1 MRALPSMGA
10 ASGALPA
17 SVVVIFSR
25 MAARN
30 HVVRTPGAI
39 SNSTVVSSA
48 LPTTVAC
55 RPEVVTTRS
64 PLTSDFCNRCASA
77 IARFCRRVF
86 MISSTASAAMSSS
99 GRNWAFMVLRSPSA
113 LRYRVCQVAPRSGLQ
128 RLWVRGDDPSQRPV
142 AGRNLDTALGRMPQQ
157 ARPFGPISRSFVACR
172 GPVGAATEPGLSGSR
187 VRQADSLGFR
197 QQSDDIRLRG
207 SLREIVTVDPPS
219 PVPRRPRKDGRVPSH
234 RYSRPRYRPSA
245 HALDTRTL
253 GLHTLVSNDPAASAA
268 FGFAGAPTA
277 TMTRSPA
284 PRVPQTSSVVQQD
297 AGFANTLLRHI
308 EADEQ
313 AFVLQYVQPGL
324 VGLIDGTLSTL
335 APIFAVA
342 LLSSSHAA
350 LLVGLAT
357 ALGAG
362 ISMGLSEALSDDG
375 GQTGRGSST
384 TRGAITGVMT
394 TVGGVF
400 HALPF
405 LISDRTTA
413 LVCAAVVVA
422 IELAVIALIR
432 KRYLEVSLRC
442 SLIQVVFGGVLIV
455 GVGLW
460 LGGL

>member
-1 MRALPSMGA
+1 
-10 ASGALPA
+10 
-17 SVVVIFSR
+17 
-25 MAARN
+25 
-30 HVVRTPGAI
+30 
-39 SNSTVVSSA
+39 
-48 LPTTVAC
+48 
-55 RPEVVTTRS
+55 
-64 PLTSDFCNRCASA
+64 
-77 IARFCRRVF
+77 
-86 MISSTASAAMSSS
+86 
-99 GRNWAFMVLRSPSA
+99 
-113 LRYRVCQVAPRSGLQ
+113 
-128 RLWVRGDDPSQRPV
+128 
-142 AGRNLDTALGRMPQQ
+142 
-157 ARPFGPISRSFVACR
+157 
-172 GPVGAATEPGLSGSR
+172 
-187 VRQADSLGFR
+187 
-197 QQSDDIRLRG
+197 
-207 SLREIVTVDPPS
+207 
-219 PVPRRPRKDGRVPSH
+219 
-234 RYSRPRYRPSA
+234 
-245 HALDTRTL
+245 
-253 GLHTLVSNDPAASAA
+253 
-268 FGFAGAPTA
+268 
-277 TMTRSPA
+277 MTRSPA

-308 EADEQ
+308 ETDEQ